1 MLVGHLAAGLVAKR
15 VEPRLSLGTCVLA
28 AMAADF
34 IWCIFLLGGIERVQ
48 FQSGAGAANYLV
60 ASNIAWSHSLLL
72 DLVWATLFAV
82 AYFLWWRYACGAWVV
97 FAAVISHWLLDV
109 VSHRPDMPLAP
120 GVPERLGLGLWTS
133 FPATLMVEGGF
144 WVVALLLY
152 MRSTRPRS
160 RAGVY
165 VLWGGSALL
174 TVAWCNNI
182 AGPPPSNPH
191 AAPIASLIF
200 FSLLV
205 AWAYWINR
213 LRPVEQAAEYRQWDV
228 ARR

>member
-34 IWCIFLLGGIERVQ
+34 LWCLFLLGGVEQVRFI
-48 FQSGAGAANYLV
+48 SGAGAANYLL

-72 DLVWATLFAV
+72 NLVWAALFAL
-82 AYFLWWRYACGAWVV
+82 AYFLRRRYPRGAWVV
-97 FAAVISHWLLDV
+97 FAAVLSHWLLDL

-120 GVPERLGLGLWTS
+120 GMPGRLGLGLWGS
-133 FPATLMVEGGF
+133 LPATLVVEGGF
-144 WVVALLLY
+144 WLFALLLY
-152 MRSTRPRS
+152 ARATHPRS

-165 VLWGGSALL
+165 VLWAGSALL
-174 TVAWCNNI
+174 TLAWYNNI
-182 AGPPPSNPH
+182 AGSPPPNPR
-191 AAPIASLIF
+191 AAPIASLVF

-213 LRPVEQAAEYRQWDV
+213 LRPVEQGAEERARAAAMR
-228 ARR
+228 

>member
-34 IWCIFLLGGIERVQ
+34 MWCIFLLGGVEHVQ
-48 FQSGAGAANYLV
+48 FISGAGAANYLV
-60 ASNIAWSHSLLL
+60 ASDIAWSHSLLL
-72 DLVWATLFAV
+72 NLLWAALFAI
-82 AYFLWWRYACGAWVV
+82 AYFLRRRYPRGAWVV
-97 FAAVISHWLLDV
+97 FAAVLSHWLLDV

-120 GVPERLGLGLWTS
+120 DVPGRLGLGLWAS
-133 FPATLMVEGGF
+133 FPATLVVEGGF
-144 WVVALLLY
+144 WLVALLLY
-152 MRSTRPRS
+152 ARATRPKN

-165 VLWGGSALL
+165 ALWAGGALL
-174 TVAWCNNI
+174 TLAWYNNVA
-182 AGPPPSNPH
+182 GTPPPNPRT
-191 AAPIASLIF
+191 APIVSLVF

-213 LRPVEQAAEYRQWDV
+213 LRPVEPAAEHRGRD
-228 ARR
+228 AAMR